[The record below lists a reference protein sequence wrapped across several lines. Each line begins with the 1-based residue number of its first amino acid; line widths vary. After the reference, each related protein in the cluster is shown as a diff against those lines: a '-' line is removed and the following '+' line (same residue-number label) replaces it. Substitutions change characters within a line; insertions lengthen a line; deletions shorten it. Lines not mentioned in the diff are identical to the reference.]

1 MLRSN
6 LGKGG
11 SLILG
16 DYTWTN
22 YRELGDDLDYVT
34 IWTR

>member
-16 DYTWTN
+16 DHTWAN
-22 YRELGDDLDYVT
+22 HREPGDDLSHMT
-34 IWTR
+34 I

>member
-16 DYTWTN
+16 DYTRAN
-22 YRELGDDLDYVT
+22 HKELRDDLSHMT
-34 IWTR
+34 IWTG

>member
-1 MLRSN
+1 MLQSN

-16 DYTWTN
+16 NHTWAN
-22 YRELGDDLDYVT
+22 YRELGDDLSYMT
-34 IWTR
+34 I